1 MAERRLLQIGDPIPG
16 EKLNPLTIGII
27 LDPPVGHLLVDA
39 EHGYLH
45 TYWNRWIKEQ
55 GEGGKER
62 YRKVLTHHGGSNG
75 MVIEKGIDQH
85 QIVTG
90 NIMGVETEI
99 ETPEEL
105 EGHLLKPP
113 FTLRTYAQALRIGLN
128 IIEIPGERRWMNDCL
143 YLIDRTIRGASY
155 KMAAAELNSRVTNL
169 AQLHPKFD
177 RARNPYM
184 ESAGR
189 HLNEVLAATQ
199 GDQRDDAMRALIE
212 MGRDVNQRAQE
223 LTEILEATI
232 RREAIL
238 ERYRNSMED
247 VVRDVHGKVT
257 KAKEDWD
264 STESDEQ
271 RQKIIAQATNLFGVR
286 RLADELKIQPFRG
299 RAERP
304 VLKRLARVGEYYVK
318 GDTERVG
325 RVLTEGEKEL
335 IRWKEQIDKRVK
347 GEYQLRY
354 PTKTT

>member
-1 MAERRLLQIGDPIPG
+1 MAERKLQVGDPIPG
-16 EKLNPLTIGII
+16 EKVNPLTIGLI
-27 LDPPVGHLLVDA
+27 LDPPVGHLLIDA

-45 TYWNRWIKEQ
+45 TYWNRWIKEE
-55 GEGGKER
+55 GEGGKVR
-62 YRKVLTHHGGSNG
+62 YRKVLTHHGGPNG
-75 MVIEKGIDQH
+75 MVIEKGIDQS
-85 QIVTG
+85 QIVIG
-90 NIMGVETEI
+90 NIMGAETEI

-128 IIEIPGERRWMNDCL
+128 IIEIPGEKRWMNDCL

-177 RARNPYM
+177 RSKNPYM

-189 HLNEVLAATQ
+189 HLMEAVQATQ
-199 GDQRDDAMRALIE
+199 SEQRDEAMRALLE

-232 RREAIL
+232 KREAIL

-264 STESDEQ
+264 GTEDEAQ
-271 RQKIIAQATNLFGVR
+271 RQKIIAQATNLLGVR
-286 RLADELKIQPFRG
+286 RLSELTIQPFRK
-299 RAERP
+299 RAQRP
-304 VLKRLARVGEYYVK
+304 VLKRLIRMGEYLAE
-318 GDTERVG
+318 GDAERVG
-325 RVLTEGEKEL
+325 RVLTEGEKDL
-335 IRWKEQIDKRVK
+335 IRWKEQIDKRIK

-354 PTKTT
+354 PTKTV